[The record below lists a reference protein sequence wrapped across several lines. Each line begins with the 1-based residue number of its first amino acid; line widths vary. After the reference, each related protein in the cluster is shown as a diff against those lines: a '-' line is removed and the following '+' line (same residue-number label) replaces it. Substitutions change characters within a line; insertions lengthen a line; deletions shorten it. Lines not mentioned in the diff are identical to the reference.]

1 MGPRDA
7 RVTAGQSIMTAPNPI
22 PATQGGMAHVAVAG
36 TGWATGQAIA
46 SKLVTLV
53 ATWVIARNLSAEE
66 VALATLAMTVTKFLC
81 VLPPLNMGDLLIA
94 HRRSLAWLRP
104 IAVRIGFRWGWGIT
118 IGSIALA
125 PLIARYYS
133 NFPTVLLTAL
143 LMTAAFRPLSESMQ
157 VVPLTALRLSFRNRT
172 IAIVDGTVQLVAAIA
187 TIVLAVLGAGPWAMV
202 APLIGSFAL
211 KALGYRLAQG
221 GTEAED
227 AAPSWTGSHARKAG
241 ALVQRRFFTTGG
253 AQYVHSLI
261 DTLPLLI
268 LGKLSTESETGLFGF
283 SVTLAAQ
290 ANTVIAAQ
298 IAGVLQPVLG
308 HLGQDPVRQTS
319 GYLRAMR
326 MLSAVAV
333 PICLCQAAFSETLFS
348 VFIRGDL
355 RAAAPVFA
363 ALSLSEAFYF
373 ASAPTMAMLRAQGRF
388 GTFLAWQAAHL
399 GAVLVVL
406 PLAAHWGGAMPVAIA
421 IAGLW
426 SISLPIAVWI
436 TTRPVGGSLW
446 SAARLF
452 TAPWI
457 TGLPI
462 AALAW
467 FGARSMV
474 SLGTG
479 AQLATLALGA
489 PLTCLLMLL
498 STRLVQP
505 DAYLEMRSIA
515 VRMIERVRRR
525 GR

>member
-1 MGPRDA
+1 MA
-7 RVTAGQSIMTAPNPI
+7 RV
-22 PATQGGMAHVAVAG
+22 AVSG
-36 TGWATGQAIA
+36 TGWATGQAIL
-46 SKLVTLV
+46 SKLVTLM
-53 ATWVIARNLSAEE
+53 ATWVIARNLSSEE
-66 VALATLAMTVTKFLC
+66 IALATLAMTVTKFLC

-157 VVPLTALRLSFRNRT
+157 VVPLTALRLSFRNRA

-187 TIVLAVLGAGPWAMV
+187 TITLAVLGAGPWAMV

-221 GTEAED
+221 D
-227 AAPSWTGSHARKAG
+227 AAEPRDHGASHAGSHAHAAS
-241 ALVQRRFFTTGG
+241 ALVQRRFITTGG

-268 LGKLSTESETGLFGF
+268 LGKLATESETGLFGF

-290 ANTVIAAQ
+290 ANTVIAGQ

-308 HLGQDPVRQTS
+308 HLGQDPARQTS

-348 VFIRGDL
+348 IFIQGDL

-363 ALSLSEAFYF
+363 ALSLAEAFYF

-388 GTFLAWQAAHL
+388 GTFLAWQVAHL
-399 GAVLVVL
+399 TAVILAL
-406 PLAAHWGGAMPVAIA
+406 PVAAHWGGALPVAIT

-426 SISLPIAVWI
+426 SISLPTAVWI

-446 SAARLF
+446 HAIRLF
-452 TAPWI
+452 LAPWI

-467 FGARSMV
+467 FGARALAP
-474 SLGTG
+474 LGMG
-479 AQLATLALGA
+479 AQLATLAIGA
-489 PLTCLLMLL
+489 PLTGLLMLL

-505 DAYLEMRSIA
+505 DAYHEMRSIA
-515 VRMIERVRRR
+515 ERMLERVRRR
-525 GR
+525 MSRA